1 MGETSIYNMH
11 FLKKYKYQLI
21 IIGLFLLQ
29 FVFISPIGEFALNDD
44 WVHSEIIKHWVNT
57 GEFRMNPFAG
67 PTFYVPILIGVGI
80 SKIFTFSFS
89 ALRIS
94 TLVLSLA
101 TLLLTYQLIA
111 EITKKQKLALFAAL
125 IIWLNPIFYN
135 LSFTFMTDIPGL
147 FFIVLSVYLYYRG
160 FVSKKAIW
168 LLFAGLVV
176 VLGTYTRQTNIVAM
190 IAAGIYSLTQLKNIK
205 FKNLLWSYGIP
216 AILGCLIYWFLWK
229 NGFLPDTFT
238 LHEIPG
244 LKKTL
249 INGLWWLWYSFV
261 YIGFFVLPFSISWG
275 IKNLNKIKDKLL
287 LATTLIPIIIAILI
301 RQIKLLQF
309 PYVANIINLN
319 GLGPMQGVLRGEF
332 TSLIPSKILGIITII
347 SAASAGWLIY
357 MILRNKT
364 EKKQELNFVYLF
376 GILFLIPILL
386 FVSFDRYFLPIFFVI
401 SILLVAKLQEKE
413 ISKIAIGTCLLI
425 FAIFSISQ
433 TSFYMN
439 WNKTR
444 WNMAENILFKSDLE
458 TYHIDAGYEW
468 NGFQSYWS
476 AQESDKT
483 HGPVGSPW
491 WIRHVF
497 VNNTSDYALSFSPI
511 EGFDVIEQEKIKGW
525 NPNNT
530 LYLLKNKNSIK
541 KQLPDGI
548 LD

>member
-1 MGETSIYNMH
+1 
-11 FLKKYKYQLI
+11 
-21 IIGLFLLQ
+21 
-29 FVFISPIGEFALNDD
+29 
-44 WVHSEIIKHWVNT
+44 
-57 GEFRMNPFAG
+57 
-67 PTFYVPILIGVGI
+67 
-80 SKIFTFSFS
+80 
-89 ALRIS
+89 
-94 TLVLSLA
+94 
-101 TLLLTYQLIA
+101 
-111 EITKKQKLALFAAL
+111 
-125 IIWLNPIFYN
+125 
-135 LSFTFMTDIPGL
+135 
-147 FFIVLSVYLYYRG
+147 
-160 FVSKKAIW
+160 
-168 LLFAGLVV
+168 
-176 VLGTYTRQTNIVAM
+176 
-190 IAAGIYSLTQLKNIK
+190 
-205 FKNLLWSYGIP
+205 
-216 AILGCLIYWFLWK
+216 
-229 NGFLPDTFT
+229 
-238 LHEIPG
+238 
-244 LKKTL
+244 
-249 INGLWWLWYSFV
+249 
-261 YIGFFVLPFSISWG
+261 
-275 IKNLNKIKDKLL
+275 
-287 LATTLIPIIIAILI
+287 
-301 RQIKLLQF
+301 
-309 PYVANIINLN
+309 
-319 GLGPMQGVLRGEF
+319 MQGVLRGEF